1 MTMVEAKVRCTT
13 CYNVFNTA
21 KKEGQDTACP
31 MCDSTFTIQK
41 KTFVGDIK
49 QSINKVTKGIS
60 NYVKEKTGTTNNEE
74 LPFTEIDGK
83 KYDRELIEIVEEI
96 TSKNEEIELE
106 GSKKLFEKIK
116 DYDDYTNVEKRT
128 VNYIRRNYK
137 FTDEANKWLR
147 TEIRRWAA
155 TRKRTSST
163 SDPTGSEF
171 KPGSQVSIVFS
182 NLKDAY
188 NWDSLN
194 NLTEKPK
201 TAAQWAGL
209 LLTLVFILGIM
220 SGIAYGLKWSNQE
233 TQWNNEGLSA
243 VQGMVYDWDGNVLE
257 DVKVESGDKKT
268 YTNAQGK
275 YTLYDLKGDEVRIS
289 FVLED
294 YGTVNVW
301 MNIRA
306 DISANI
312 MEISMELGDEEKN
325 YDYRKDIAEPWPP
338 NYALA
343 PIFMISA
350 MLALV
355 GSSAALLQQD
365 FRMAVIGCLF
375 GVLSYGFLIGS
386 VLSII
391 ALAFLLFDREKFES
405 RQ

>member
-1 MTMVEAKVRCTT
+1 MAEAKVRCTT

-21 KKEGQDTACP
+21 KKEGQDATCP

-60 NYVKEKTGTTNNEE
+60 DYVKEKTGTTEE
-74 LPFTEIDGK
+74 EKQPFTEIDGK
-83 KYDRELIEIVEEI
+83 KYDRELIEIAEQI
-96 TSKNEEIELE
+96 TTKKEEIEVE
-106 GSKKLFEKIK
+106 GSKLLLEKIT
-116 DYDDYTNVEKRT
+116 DYDDYTNIEKRT
-128 VNYIRRNYK
+128 VNYIRKNYK

-147 TEIRRWAA
+147 TEIRKWAA
-155 TRKRTSST
+155 TRKRTSGT
-163 SDPTGSEF
+163 SDPTGSQF
-171 KPGSQVSIVFS
+171 KPGKQVSMVFS

-188 NWDSLN
+188 TWDSLN

-201 TAAQWAGL
+201 TAAQWAGIL
-209 LLTLVFILGIM
+209 LAVVFVLGIM
-220 SGIAYGLKWSNQE
+220 SGIAYGLKWSDQS
-233 TQWNNEGLSA
+233 TQWDNEGLSS
-243 VQGMVYDWDGNVLE
+243 VQGMVIDRDGNSLE
-257 DVKVESGDKKT
+257 GVRVESADKNT
-268 YTNAQGK
+268 YTNPQGK
-275 YTLYDLKGDEVRIS
+275 YTLYDLKGDEARIV
-289 FVLED
+289 FALEG

-312 MEISMELGDEEKN
+312 MEISMDLGDEEKN
-325 YDYRKDIAEPWPP
+325 YDYRKEVAEPWPP

-343 PIFMISA
+343 PIFMIAA

-355 GSSAALLQQD
+355 GGSAALLQQN
-365 FRMAVIGCLF
+365 FRVAIMGCLF